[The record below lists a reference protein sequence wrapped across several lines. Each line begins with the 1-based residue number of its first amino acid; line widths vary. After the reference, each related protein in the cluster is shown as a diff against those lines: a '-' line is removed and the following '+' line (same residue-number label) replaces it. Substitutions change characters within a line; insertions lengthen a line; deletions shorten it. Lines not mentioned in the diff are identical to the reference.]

1 MGSRLVYQTVR
12 EWYEQIHTMMPMLG
26 KWQALN
32 LALLSFGIVLARTCT
47 ISMVAEKLWALGKAD
62 SVERRV
68 QRFLSNSRV
77 CVQACSIAWS
87 RWVLGHLLPYGS
99 RIVLLVDETK
109 LADHLSI
116 MVVALAY
123 RKRAIPL
130 VWNCYHQKQWPCSQV
145 ELISQLLRL
154 VAQALPTGEGV
165 APVPV
170 VPLVQADRGIGT
182 SPELAAA
189 IHQIG
194 WHYLFRVQGHCHFW
208 EEGTDES
215 EAKAVKTLA
224 RRGGHFCGNGRVF
237 KKAAKQQRQGAWL
250 PCRVLVKWPHRF
262 QEPWCLIT
270 NSPYVTAAH
279 YAMRAWEEQSFRD
292 LKSGGWQWQRSRV
305 WNPQHAQRL
314 VLAMSIAYAFV
325 LSVGTKAIR
334 SGRQTMSQLTR
345 GHSRHFSVFRLG
357 LRYLS
362 QLLSAARPQPPP
374 LHLYLHLY
382 LVPQFPLP

>member
-1 MGSRLVYQTVR
+1 MGSRLVYQTIT
-12 EWYEQIHTMMPMLG
+12 EWYEQIHVLMPMLG
-26 KWQALN
+26 KWQARN

-47 ISMVAEKLWALGKAD
+47 ISIVAEKLWALGKAD

-77 CVQACSIAWS
+77 CVQACSVAWS
-87 RWVLGHLLPYGS
+87 RWVLGYLLPYGS

-130 VWNCYHQKQWPCSQV
+130 VWRCYHQERWPCSQV
-145 ELISQLLRL
+145 ELIRQLLEL
-154 VAQALPTGEGV
+154 VGQALPPGGG
-165 APVPV
+165 V

-182 SPELAAA
+182 SPELATA

-194 WHYLFRVQGHCHFW
+194 WHFLFRVQGHCCFW
-208 EEGTDES
+208 AEGTDETQAKAVKTQ
-215 EAKAVKTLA
+215 AKAVKTLA
-224 RRGGHFCGNGRVF
+224 RRGGHFCGSGRVF
-237 KKAAKQQRQGAWL
+237 KKAAKYNRQGAWL
-250 PCRVLVKWPHRF
+250 ACRVVVRWPARF
-262 QEPWCLIT
+262 QQPWCLIT
-270 NSPYVTAAH
+270 NSPEVTAAH

-305 WNPQHAQRL
+305 WNPEHAQRL

-334 SGRQTMSQLTR
+334 AGKQTISQLTR
-345 GHSRHFSVFRLG
+345 GKRRHFSAFRLG
-357 LRYLS
+357 LRHLS
-362 QLLSAARPQPPP
+362 HLLAAPHPKP
-374 LHLYLHLY
+374 LLLRLY
-382 LVPQFPLP
+382 LVPSSPLP